1 MFPTRKFAAERM
13 ALVLACVWLIVASAT
28 DIKAEEPAASEA
40 TAVSYYTQI
49 RPIFQAHCQG
59 CHQPAKQGGEY
70 VMTTFA
76 TLLKGGESESAAVV
90 PGKPADSNLISLITP
105 TDGEAEMPKGKKPL
119 SIGELE
125 LVTRWIKE
133 GAADDTPESARNK
146 YDMDHPP
153 TYAVSPVITS
163 LEYSPDGSM
172 LAVSG
177 FHEVLLH
184 KADGSELVGR
194 LVGLSERIE
203 SARFSPDGKLLAVT
217 GGLPGRMGEVQV
229 WDVAAKRLKLS
240 VPVSYDTLYGAS
252 WSPDNKLIAFGCAD
266 NTARAIDAGTGEQ
279 VFFSGAHNDW
289 VLDTIFSVDGSHLVT
304 VGRDMTMKLVIV
316 ETQRFVDNITS
327 ITPGALKGGILSV
340 DRHPTK
346 DELAVGSADGIPKTY
361 LMHRTK
367 KRVIGDDYQKIRA
380 FEELP
385 GRVFA
390 VAYNHDGSQIVAGSS
405 YNGQGEIRVYE
416 TETGKL
422 VWKKASGPIYSACFS
437 PDGKTVAAGGF
448 SGQVLL
454 LKAENGEQIK
464 EFVPV
469 PITKTN
475 DQVSENK

>member
-1 MFPTRKFAAERM
+1 MFPNRQSAAR
-13 ALVLACVWLIVASAT
+13 ALALIVVCYIST
-28 DIKAEEPAASEA
+28 FVSGKLQAEEPAADLPE
-40 TAVSYYTQI
+40 VSYYTQI

-70 VMTTFA
+70 VMTSFE

-90 PGKPADSNLISLITP
+90 PGKPEESYLVSLITP

-119 SIGELE
+119 SAGEIE
-125 LVTRWIKE
+125 LITNWIKS
-133 GAADDTPESARNK
+133 GAVDDTPASARNK
-146 YDMDHPP
+146 YDMEHPP
-153 TYAVSPVITS
+153 TYKVSPVITS
-163 LEYSPDGSM
+163 VEYSPDGSL

-184 KADGSELVGR
+184 KSDGSELVGR

-229 WDVAAKRLKLS
+229 WDVAAKELKMS
-240 VPVSYDTLYGAS
+240 VPVTYDTTYGVS

-266 NTARAIDAGTGEQ
+266 NTARAIDAATGEQ

-346 DELAVGSADGIPKTY
+346 DELAVGGADGIPKTY

-380 FEELP
+380 FDEMP
-385 GRVFA
+385 GRVFS

-405 YNGQGEIRVYE
+405 YNGKGETRVYE
-416 TETGKL
+416 TESGKL
-422 VWKKASGPIYSACFS
+422 VWKMETGPIYSACFS

-454 LKAENGEQIK
+454 LKADSGEQIK
-464 EFVPV
+464 AFTPV
-469 PITKTN
+469 PITETN